1 MRWITGIP
9 RLILAC
15 GVLFSFSP
23 GVSLVASTRPAL
35 AQRQSEDLNRTV
47 YITRTGKRYHGS
59 NCRYLRQSRIPIKL
73 KDAIAEGYTA
83 CHVCGGR

>member
-1 MRWITGIP
+1 MKWITRIL
-9 RLILAC
+9 RLFVASWM
-15 GVLFSFSP
+15 LFSLNP
-23 GVSLVASTRPAL
+23 GAVLGASIRPAVV
-35 AQRQSEDLNRTV
+35 AHRRDDLNRTV
-47 YITRTGKRYHGS
+47 YITRTGKRYHGP